1 MDLDSSVE
9 SWKLTGRCSQK
20 VLSRFFNLP
29 IEIKFP
35 DTFVHSVFHLRR
47 WVLRNF
53 RERKR
58 ADEAEGFPVI
68 ILSIQDH
75 GNVAFVSRCDDD
87 VLVINPLNASSSA
100 VVMFLEGQR
109 ALFRIP
115 AIATLADS
123 ACKISFCLRK
133 TGPMLER
140 ISFRVVLR
148 SRRKVQTFL

>member
-1 MDLDSSVE
+1 MRL
-9 SWKLTGRCSQK
+9 
-20 VLSRFFNLP
+20 
-29 IEIKFP
+29 I
-35 DTFVHSVFHLRR
+35 
-47 WVLRNF
+47 
-53 RERKR
+53 
-58 ADEAEGFPVI
+58 EGFPVI

-133 TGPMLER
+133 TGSMLE
-140 ISFRVVLR
+140 IMSFLGMCFGAGAKFKPF
-148 SRRKVQTFL
+148 SKIELSATAKL